1 VLCFRRQFPISTL
14 LFISYPWTAY
24 EHDILESLKSVAGS
38 SKAVQQ
44 GPLSALLQGP
54 CSMNLV
60 GRPCTAPSSR
70 PSPNIDPARLLK
82 RSQETCP
89 LAATMDARPHRSTE
103 QGGRES
109 KSRLAGDATAGTS
122 LLGQ

>member
-1 VLCFRRQFPISTL
+1 MSDLIGH
-14 LFISYPWTAY
+14 PWTAH
-24 EHDILESLKSVAGS
+24 EHNLFKTLKSAFGS
-38 SKAVQQ
+38 SKVVQQ

-109 KSRLAGDATAGTS
+109 KSRLAGDTTPAPPS
-122 LLGQ
+122 LGSAS